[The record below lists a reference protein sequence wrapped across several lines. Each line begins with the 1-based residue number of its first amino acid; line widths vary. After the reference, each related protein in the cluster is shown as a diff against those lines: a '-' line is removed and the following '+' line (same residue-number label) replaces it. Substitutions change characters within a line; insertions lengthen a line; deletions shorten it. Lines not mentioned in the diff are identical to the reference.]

1 MYKKLLPLTALMFAF
16 NLQAAEWK
24 LDNSTSTLNF
34 ISTKKTHVS
43 EIHQF
48 RELTGTV
55 NADGQ
60 VTVSINL
67 ASVDTSIEVRNERM
81 KLYLFDTAN
90 FTSANLTT
98 TVDPTRIDTLEV
110 GDTAALTL
118 DAMLDLHGKAMPLT
132 LDVIVTRLSSE
143 KLSVVSLKPVLV
155 KASEFDLVA
164 GIDKLQ
170 ELAGLPSISHTV
182 PVSFYLNF
190 KYQ

>member
-1 MYKKLLPLTALMFAF
+1 
-16 NLQAAEWK
+16 
-24 LDNSTSTLNF
+24 LNF

-98 TVDPTRIDTLEV
+98 QVDPTLFDTLQV
-110 GDTAALTL
+110 GDTSVLTL
-118 DAMLDLHGKAMPLT
+118 DSVLDLHGKAVPLT

>member
-98 TVDPTRIDTLEV
+98 QVDPTLFDTLQV
-110 GDTAALTL
+110 GDTSVFTL
-118 DAMLDLHGKAMPLT
+118 DSVLDLHGKAVPLT

>member
-1 MYKKLLPLTALMFAF
+1 MYKKLLPLTALILAF
-16 NLQAAEWK
+16 NVQAAEWK
-24 LDNSTSTLNF
+24 LDNSDSTLNF

-48 RELTGTV
+48 KELTGSV
-55 NADGQ
+55 KADGQ
-60 VTVSINL
+60 VTVSIDL

-98 TVDPTRIDTLEV
+98 KVDPTLFDTLPV
-110 GDTAALTL
+110 GDTSALTL
-118 DAMLDLHGKAMPLT
+118 DSVLDLHGKAMPLT
-132 LDVIVTRLSSE
+132 LDVIVTRLSSD
-143 KLSVVSLKPVLV
+143 KLSVVSLRPVLV

-170 ELAGLPSISHTV
+170 ELAGLPSIGHTV

>member
-1 MYKKLLPLTALMFAF
+1 MYKKLLPLAAMMMAF
-16 NLQAAEWK
+16 NVQAAEWA
-24 LDNSTSTLNF
+24 LDNSASTLNF

-43 EIHQF
+43 EVHQF
-48 RELTGTV
+48 KELNGSV
-55 NADGQ
+55 KADGQ

-67 ASVDTSIEVRNERM
+67 ASVDTSIDVRNERM
-81 KLYLFDTAN
+81 KLYLFDTEH
-90 FTSANLTT
+90 FTSANLKT
-98 TVDPTRIDTLEV
+98 TVDPKLIETLQI
-110 GDTAALTL
+110 GDTKILAL

-132 LDVIVTRLSSE
+132 LDVVVTRLSNDE
-143 KLSVVSLKPVLV
+143 LSVVSLKPVLV

-170 ELAGLPSISHTV
+170 ELAGLPSIGHTV